1 MDDIKNVFD
10 HLYEAYVEKLSG
22 DNDVVSEDDFSV
34 TEDTTVK
41 EFCAFCREYLETNTP
56 ISMSFQETGVGFQLQ
71 DGTHLIFV
79 DQDAASATTE
89 AVVPVT
95 MSTTS
100 NRGMASI
107 QSPNDTIQIT
117 DGKGKK

>member
-10 HLYEAYVEKLSG
+10 HLYEAYVKKLSG

-34 TEDTTVK
+34 MEDTAVK
-41 EFCAFCREYLETNTP
+41 AFCEFCREHLATNTP
-56 ISMSFQETGVGFQLQ
+56 ISMNFQETGVGFQLQ

-79 DQDAASATTE
+79 DQDTAATPAE
-89 AVVPVT
+89 AVIPVT

-107 QSPNDTIQIT
+107 QSPNEAIQIT